1 MNRVVINGACLFFS
15 PRFKI
20 KIQRTAYRK
29 GHSMTRKDYRA
40 TATILTIFK
49 GEMSEEAYAL
59 LVDKFAFM
67 FQVDNSRFNRDKFR
81 NACEVA

>member
-1 MNRVVINGACLFFS
+1 M
-15 PRFKI
+15 
-20 KIQRTAYRK
+20 
-29 GHSMTRKDYRA
+29 MTRRDYRN

-67 FQVDNSRFNRDKFR
+67 FQVDNSRFNRDKFAQ
-81 NACEVA
+81 ACEVA

>member
-1 MNRVVINGACLFFS
+1 
-15 PRFKI
+15 
-20 KIQRTAYRK
+20 
-29 GHSMTRKDYRA
+29 MTRKDYRA

-67 FQVDNSRFNRDKFR
+67 FQLENPRFSRDKFAQ
-81 NACEVA
+81 ACEVA